1 MSFLTLL
8 HPCCLCQ
15 NVPPQ
20 TPLAPVPR
28 FPSFLAQAGETAAVC
43 EAPEC
48 CWQVFLRGLTL
59 PRKTLPRSAAGHAS
73 RRLVA
78 RDAKL
83 IHFVPSFALL
93 SPGSCLL
100 GCWLTDGFALSR
112 CCQPFP
118 RKDTPIPT
126 PHPPPAPIFGGNLP
140 GSWLGAVQ
148 HIWGQRR
155 GCGVWVVVL
164 PCSPVWPGV
173 PGGAELQGVAA
184 AGRCP
189 AGARGAGIG
198 SVHPPS
204 PFLRLPEPPAVAAGA
219 VCSAWLS

>member
-126 PHPPPAPIFGGNLP
+126 PPPPPQLPFSGGIYP
-140 GSWLGAVQ
+140 VRGSEL
-148 HIWGQRR
+148 
-155 GCGVWVVVL
+155 
-164 PCSPVWPGV
+164 CSTF
-173 PGGAELQGVAA
+173 
-184 AGRCP
+184 
-189 AGARGAGIG
+189 GARGEDVGFGCWCCPAAPSGRGPRGVPSSKEWLRRVGARTVPAGPG
-198 SVHPPS
+198 SAPCIPRRRSCGSLSRPP
-204 PFLRLPEPPAVAAGA
+204 LRRVLCAQHG
-219 VCSAWLS
+219 